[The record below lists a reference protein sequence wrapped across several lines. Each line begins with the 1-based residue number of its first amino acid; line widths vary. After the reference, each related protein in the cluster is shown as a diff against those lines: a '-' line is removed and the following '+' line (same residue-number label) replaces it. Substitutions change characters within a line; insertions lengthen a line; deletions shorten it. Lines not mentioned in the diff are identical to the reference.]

1 MASPVCY
8 ATEAHF
14 LAGAPSPPSSAAPQ
28 PAGLVHSLSLS
39 PTHSFS
45 KPPVSSLTLIPGL
58 GVEGDSH
65 LGAEI
70 QHLSRRAARPLPENL
85 RQVHLISREFL
96 EGLVV
101 KGEGGDGGGGKGR
114 GVRPGDLGENITT
127 TGIDLESLT
136 RGTIL
141 RFASPSSTPSDSD
154 ARIKITGLR
163 NPCHQIEKFGKGLLA
178 QCTVREG
185 GRVVQRKAGVMGVVL
200 SGEEVEKGMG

>member
-1 MASPVCY
+1 M
-8 ATEAHF
+8 
-14 LAGAPSPPSSAAPQ
+14 
-28 PAGLVHSLSLS
+28 
-39 PTHSFS
+39 
-45 KPPVSSLTLIPGL
+45 
-58 GVEGDSH
+58 EGDSH

-101 KGEGGDGGGGKGR
+101 RGEGGEDGGVGEEGKKGGR
-114 GVRPGDLGENITT
+114 GARPGDLGENITT

-141 RFASPSSTPSDSD
+141 RFASPSSPPSDSD

-200 SGEEVEKGMG
+200 SGGEVERGMGVWVEVFGEGGLEVV